1 MAANSEEAEFMV
13 MNLREPENHELRAR
27 ITVFG
32 RVKNSLKADGCIH
45 AAVFCIALGA
55 AVSTASLATTA
66 MAQSLPDALV
76 NAYLN
81 SPELAAARADVNV
94 LSERAVQARAGGR
107 LRVEGELSLLAVT
120 RTNSGFGQNSPTYPT
135 SVSLSAVQP
144 LYTGGQVENATE
156 AAETRISKQEA
167 FLIATEQQI
176 LFDAVTAYSNVR
188 LGKEL
193 VSISRNNVRV
203 LTEQLRAARERFEV
217 GEVTRTDVE
226 QARARL
232 AAARST
238 LAASKGALANSREA
252 YQRVVGEYPG
262 KLQPPPPLPDLPS
275 GQDEAVAMALRDDP
289 GVIAAR
295 LEREA
300 AGSDVRTAIGA
311 LLPQVSLQARLSSD
325 ETFSDGL
332 AGPETASIG
341 IVVTVPIYT
350 GGFNYSNVRE
360 AQAVVEGASADIDS
374 AMRSAVQN
382 VGNSWVNLDVARAS
396 IRAGRLEVSAARLA
410 FEGVQEEAK
419 VGARTTLD
427 VLDAEQE
434 VLNARQKLVVA
445 QRDEHVA
452 AYSLLASI
460 GKLTVGH
467 LGLDTGLAPVSE
479 GGEPSYYAGVRN
491 RNFGYDASDD
501 TVWKL
506 DWRP

>member
-55 AVSTASLATTA
+55 AVSAASLATTA
-66 MAQSLPDALV
+66 LAQSLPDTLV
-76 NAYLN
+76 TAYLN

-120 RTNSGFGQNSPTYPT
+120 RTNSLGGNSPIYPT
-135 SVSLSAVQP
+135 SVSLGFVQP

-156 AAETRISKQEA
+156 AAETRISEQET

-176 LFDAVTAYSNVR
+176 LLDAVTAYSNVR

-341 IVVTVPIYT
+341 IVVTVPLYT

-374 AMRSAVQN
+374 AMRTAVQN
-382 VGNSWVNLDVARAS
+382 VGTSWANLDVARAS
-396 IRAGRLEVSAARLA
+396 IRAGRLEVSAAQLA

-434 VLNARQKLVVA
+434 VLNARQRLVVS

-452 AYSLLASI
+452 TYSLLASI

-467 LGLDTGLAPVSE
+467 LGLDVGLAPGSV

-491 RNFGYDASDD
+491 RNFGYDRSDD
-501 TVWKL
+501 TVWRL

>member
-1 MAANSEEAEFMV
+1 VVAAT
-13 MNLREPENHELRAR
+13 P
-27 ITVFG
+27 
-32 RVKNSLKADGCIH
+32 
-45 AAVFCIALGA
+45 
-55 AVSTASLATTA
+55 AS
-66 MAQSLPDALV
+66 AQSLPDVLV
-76 NAYLN
+76 TAYLN

-94 LSERAVQARAGGR
+94 FSERAVQARAGGR
-107 LRVEGELSLLAVT
+107 LRVEGELSLEAVT
-120 RTNSGFGQNSPTYPT
+120 RTNTSPGISFPNYPAR
-135 SVSLSAVQP
+135 VSLGFLQP

-156 AAETRISKQEA
+156 AAETRITEQEV
-167 FLIATEQQI
+167 FLIATEQRI
-176 LFDAVTAYSNVR
+176 LLDAVTAYSNVR

-238 LAASKGALANSREA
+238 LAASTGALANSRED
-252 YQRVVGEYPG
+252 YQQVVGEYPG
-262 KLQPPPPLPDLPS
+262 ELQPPPPLPELPS
-275 GQDEAVAMALRDDP
+275 SQDEAVAMALRDDP

-295 LEREA
+295 LERDA
-300 AGSDVRTAIGA
+300 AGSDVRAAIGP
-311 LLPQVSLQARLSSD
+311 LLPQVSLQGRLSSE
-325 ETFSDGL
+325 ETFSDGN
-332 AGPETASIG
+332 AGSETASIG
-341 IVVTVPIYT
+341 VFVTVPFYS

-360 AQAVVEGASADIDS
+360 AQAVVEGASADIDTN
-374 AMRSAVQN
+374 MRAAARN
-382 VGNSWVNLDVARAS
+382 VGNSWTNLDVARAS

-467 LGLDTGLAPVSE
+467 LGLDTGLAPESE

-491 RNFGYDASDD
+491 RNFGYDRSDD
-501 TVWKL
+501 TVWRL

>member
-1 MAANSEEAEFMV
+1 MRHFVA
-13 MNLREPENHELRAR
+13 
-27 ITVFG
+27 TG
-32 RVKNSLKADGCIH
+32 RGIRF
-45 AAVFCIALGA
+45 AVLSVALGA
-55 AVSTASLATTA
+55 VIPAAPA

-76 NAYLN
+76 TAYLN
-81 SPELAAARADVNV
+81 SPELAAARADVKV

-107 LRVEGELSLLAVT
+107 VRVEGELSATAVT
-120 RTNSGFGQNSPTYPT
+120 RTNSRGQNFPNYPT
-135 SVSLSAVQP
+135 SVSLGFVQP

-156 AAETRISKQEA
+156 AAETRISEQEA
-167 FLIATEQQI
+167 ALIATEQQI
-176 LFDAVTAYSNVR
+176 LLDAVTAFSDVR
-188 LGKEL
+188 LGNEL
-193 VSISRNNVRV
+193 LSISRNNVRV
-203 LTEQLRAARERFEV
+203 LNEQLRAARERFEV

-232 AAARST
+232 AAARSR
-238 LAASKGALANSREA
+238 LAASRGFLANAREA

-300 AGSDVRTAIGA
+300 AGSDVRAAIGA
-311 LLPQVSLQARLSSD
+311 LLPQISLQGTVSSE
-325 ETFSDGL
+325 ETFSDGF

-341 IVVTVPIYT
+341 IVMTVPLYT

-360 AQAVVEGASADIDS
+360 AQALAESASADIDS
-374 AMRSAVQN
+374 AMRTAVRN
-382 VGNSWVNLDVARAS
+382 VGVSWANLDVARAS

-434 VLNARQKLVVA
+434 VLNARSSLVA
-445 QRDEHVA
+445 ARRDEYVA
-452 AYSLLASI
+452 AYSLLASV
-460 GKLTVGH
+460 GKLTVAH
-467 LGLDTGLAPVSE
+467 LGLDVALAPGSVS
-479 GGEPSYYAGVRN
+479 GEPSYYEGVRN